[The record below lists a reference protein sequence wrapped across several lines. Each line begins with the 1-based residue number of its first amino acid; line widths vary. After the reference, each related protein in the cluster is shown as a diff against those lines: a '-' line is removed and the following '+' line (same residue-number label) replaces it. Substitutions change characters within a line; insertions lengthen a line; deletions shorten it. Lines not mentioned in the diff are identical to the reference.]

1 MRRANAESALWPR
14 ATRRILGS
22 MRPVPDDD
30 EVGLDA
36 GEPVA
41 LPIDGVLDLHAFRPA
56 EVKDLVP
63 EYLAECRAR
72 GILAVRI
79 IHGKGQGTLR
89 RIVHAALERLPYVR
103 GYGAAGQ
110 GSGGWGATVV
120 DLFPP
125 TAETR

>member
-1 MRRANAESALWPR
+1 
-14 ATRRILGS
+14 
-22 MRPVPDDD
+22 MRPDFDDD
-30 EVGLDA
+30 EEDLDPGA
-36 GEPVA
+36 PVP

-89 RIVHAALERLPYVR
+89 LVVHAALGRLPYVR
-103 GYGAAGQ
+103 GFSTAGH
-110 GSGGWGATVV
+110 GSGGWGATLV
-120 DLFPP
+120 DLLPP
-125 TAETR
+125 APDKD